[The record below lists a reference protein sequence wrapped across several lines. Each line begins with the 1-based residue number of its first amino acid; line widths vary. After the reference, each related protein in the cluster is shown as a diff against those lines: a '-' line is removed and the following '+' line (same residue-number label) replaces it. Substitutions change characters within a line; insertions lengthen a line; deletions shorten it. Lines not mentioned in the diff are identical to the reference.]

1 MIFQNIE
8 FHNVAEIEDTKLGYR
23 MYRFPRHLCDDMG
36 HGGWHHGRYVSQ
48 TTAGCELRFVVEGSR
63 ALLSLTSIDEDTYV
77 QIFRGNYAYYQGY
90 TYSFPV
96 KKGEVTHILLEDKDQ
111 FKTLDPKLR
120 NDQFSGDVW
129 RVMMDINSTIAF
141 VDLETF
147 GNPVRP
153 PREDEVPT
161 KTLLCYGTSL
171 TYGACATSHCIS
183 YIQLLGRMLGCNIL
197 NKAMGGS
204 CMCEPGVADWFA
216 SGFHKFDAV
225 LLENGVNLDGY
236 KNYEELTDNL
246 LRKLIEMNPEMPV
259 YCITSYPRPSTLV
272 RNSAANPCVVDL
284 SCNFENDRSLRRL
297 AAKYPNCQLIEGY
310 EMMDNLTNLTHD
322 MIHMS
327 DYGHIQTAVNL
338 AKRIV
343 V

>member
-23 MYRFPRHLCDDMG
+23 LFRFPRKLCDNMG
-36 HGGWHHGRYVSQ
+36 HSGWHHGRYVSQ
-48 TTAGCELRFVVEGSR
+48 TTAGCELRFVVEGTR

-77 QIFRGNYAYYQGY
+77 QIFRGEYAYYQGY

-96 KKGEVTHILLEDKDQ
+96 KKGVVTQILLEDKDH
-111 FKTLDPKLR
+111 FINVDSKLR
-120 NDQFSGDVW
+120 RDKFSGDVW
-129 RVMMDINSTIAF
+129 RVMTDINSTIAF

-147 GNPVRP
+147 GNSVRP
-153 PREDEVPT
+153 PRGDEVPE

-204 CMCEPGVADWFA
+204 CMSEPAVADWLA
-216 SGFHKFDAV
+216 SGFHKFDGV
-225 LLENGVNLDGY
+225 LLENGVNLDRNP
-236 KNYEELTDNL
+236 KYEELTDGL
-246 LRKLIEMNPEMPV
+246 LQKLTAMNPEMPI
-259 YCITSYPRPSTLV
+259 YCITSYPRPSTLTAD
-272 RNSAANPCVVDL
+272 SLAHPCVVDMN
-284 SCNFENDRSLRRL
+284 CEFENDRTLRRL
-297 AAKYPNCQLIEGY
+297 AAKYPNCHLIEGG

-322 MIHMS
+322 MIHFS
-327 DYGHIQTAVNL
+327 DYGHIQTAMNL
-338 AKRIV
+338 AKVIKL
-343 V
+343 